1 MQWIS
6 EKNTFILSE
15 KLVSCM
21 QRWSL
26 NRLRLLLSNWALWA
40 EQRSMFA
47 CDAKIS
53 FITNA
58 FYSTLYSSVYSRN
71 WPFDPMHFLFQI
83 TRVLAYWLGS
93 RHPKVQPTAPH
104 HIMAL
109 VWTCW
114 RSLEFYTS
122 IKRRLNDI
130 FGDFYFFITRA
141 LALAVN

>member
-26 NRLRLLLSNWALWA
+26 NRLRLLLSDWALWA
-40 EQRSMFA
+40 EQKSMFA

-58 FYSTLYSSVYSRN
+58 FYSTFYSSVYSRN

-93 RHPKVQPTAPH
+93 RHHKSPAHGPTSYNGLGMNLLEKFRILYFYKKKVK
-104 HIMAL
+104 
-109 VWTCW
+109 W
-114 RSLEFYTS
+114 
-122 IKRRLNDI
+122 
-130 FGDFYFFITRA
+130 YFWWLPF
-141 LALAVN
+141 LYY